1 MHKIV
6 KIALVVVGLIGA
18 LLWFMLPEAEMPAPE
33 AAESGAIN
41 GMFVITYILLGIAV
55 IASLLFTL
63 KNLFANPKSLKKT
76 LMVAGG
82 FLLVVAIAYVLASGT
97 DVSIDDMAASGITT
111 TESTIRNIGTGLNVF
126 LILTLIAV
134 LLMIIPGVKKL
145 FSK

>member
-1 MHKIV
+1 MHKII
-6 KIALVVVGLIGA
+6 KIALIVVGLIGA
-18 LLWFMLPEAEMPAPE
+18 ILWFMLPEKEMPAPE

-76 LMVAGG
+76 LMVIGG

-97 DVSIDDMAASGITT
+97 DVSIEDMAASGITT
-111 TESTIRNIGTGLNVF
+111 SESTIRNIGAGLNVF
-126 LILTLIAV
+126 LILTVVAV
-134 LLMIIPGVKKL
+134 ALMVIPSIKNL